1 MKPNPLGW
9 SQVMLSVLGRR
20 RAALL
25 LATAASISCSA
36 ERPPADRPVAAPAE
50 AKDGVAHDPSTLHQ
64 SLDHYDFA
72 THPVLLERIAASPFQ
87 YFRFTNIGFAAAI
100 CDTFEDIL
108 PALPTVNLHGDA
120 HLEQFAVT
128 DASFGLVDFDDAVGG
143 PAVIDLLRFGVSLQ
157 IAAGERG
164 WSAETALD
172 SFFAGYRAALED
184 PTTEG
189 PRPAFVG
196 RARHSFVRDPGAFL
210 ANCDALMEP
219 LLQSEQ
225 AEADAG
231 SKRYVEIMR
240 EQSPQFAPAFFETKR
255 SGRLRGGVGS
265 ALDQRFLIRI
275 EGPTPAQDDD
285 VVLEA
290 KELRDLSSVP
300 CVQASSLGGR
310 FRTIVGHAR
319 LGENDDP
326 FLAVIPRG
334 PEETPDDPPF
344 WIQSWHPDYRELDAA
359 DDVTSVDELDDIAYQ
374 VGLQLG
380 RGHIRQMATPFDDQ
394 LRRAVRDMLRDYG
407 PRIRATING
416 MTERTLASWQHF
428 RDEAAL
434 HEP

>member
-1 MKPNPLGW
+1 
-9 SQVMLSVLGRR
+9 MLCVPRR
-20 RAALL
+20 HRAALL

-36 ERPPADRPVAAPAE
+36 ECPPVARPWAAPAE
-50 AKDGVAHDPSTLHQ
+50 AKTTVAHDPSALHR

-72 THPVLLERIAASPFQ
+72 TRPDLPQRIAASPFQ
-87 YFRFTNIGFAAAI
+87 YFRFTNPGFAAAI
-100 CDTFEDIL
+100 CAAFEDIL

-157 IAAGERG
+157 IAADERG
-164 WSAETALD
+164 WTADEALD
-172 SFFAGYRAALED
+172 RFFAGYRATLDD
-184 PTTEG
+184 PATEG
-189 PRPAFVG
+189 PLPAFVD
-196 RARHSFVRDPGAFL
+196 RARQSFARDREAFL
-210 ANCDALMEP
+210 ANSDALMEP
-219 LLQSEQ
+219 LLPREQ
-225 AEADAG
+225 PEADAG
-231 SKRYVEIMR
+231 SKRYVEMML
-240 EQSPQFAPAFFETKR
+240 EQSPEFTRAFFETKR
-255 SGRLRGGVGS
+255 YGRLRGGVGS
-265 ALDQRFLIRI
+265 ALDERFLIRV

-300 CVQASSLGGR
+300 CVQASPLGGR

-319 LGENDDP
+319 LGGDDDP

-344 WIQSWHPDYRELDAA
+344 WVQSWQPDYRELDAA
-359 DDVTSVDELDDIAYQ
+359 HDFTSADELDEVAYQ

-380 RGHIRQMATPFDDQ
+380 RGHIRQIATPFDAQ
-394 LRRAVRDMLRDYG
+394 LRRAVRDMLRDYD
-407 PRIRATING
+407 PRIRATIDR

-428 RDEAAL
+428 RDEAARDA
-434 HEP
+434 P

>member
-1 MKPNPLGW
+1 
-9 SQVMLSVLGRR
+9 MLSVLCRR

-25 LATAASISCSA
+25 LATAASVGCA
-36 ERPPADRPVAAPAE
+36 EFP
-50 AKDGVAHDPSTLHQ
+50 GVARPRPAPTEANARAAHEPSTLHR
-64 SLDHYDFA
+64 SFDHYDFA
-72 THPVLLERIAASPFQ
+72 IRPKLLQRIATSPFQ
-87 YFRFTNIGFAAAI
+87 YFRFTNPGFAAAI
-100 CDTFEDIL
+100 CATFEDIL
-108 PALPTVNLHGDA
+108 PALPVVNLHGDA

-143 PAVIDLLRFGVSLQ
+143 PPVIDLLRFGVSLQ

-164 WSAETALD
+164 WTADEALD
-172 SFFAGYRAALED
+172 RFFAGYQASLED
-184 PTTEG
+184 PATEG
-189 PRPAFVG
+189 PPPAFVN
-196 RARHSFVRDPGAFL
+196 RARQSFARDPDAFL

-219 LLQSEQ
+219 LLPREQ

-231 SKRYVEIMR
+231 LKRYVEVML
-240 EQSPQFAPAFFETKR
+240 EQSPELTRAFFATKR

-265 ALDQRFLIRI
+265 GLDERFLIRV
-275 EGPTPAQDDD
+275 EGHTPAPDDD

-300 CVQASSLGGR
+300 CVQASPLGGR

-319 LGENDDP
+319 LGGKDDP

-344 WIQSWHPDYRELDAA
+344 WVQSWQPDYRELDAA
-359 DDVTSVDELDDIAYQ
+359 HDLTSPDELDELAYH

-380 RGHIRQMATPFDDQ
+380 RGHIRQIATPFDDQ

-407 PRIRATING
+407 PRIRASIDS

-428 RDEAAL
+428 RAEAAR
-434 HEP
+434 HAP